1 MLTLVQRHERSDEEA
16 AATVAKPRV
25 LLVDDDRVILAT
37 LEDGL
42 HDAGYEVAV
51 AGSAKE
57 ANDAIT
63 ESPPDLVILD
73 VRMPGMDGV
82 SFAAHLHEYTN
93 IPFVFLS
100 AYGELELV
108 RNAVQQG
115 ALGYLLKPIDSAQLI
130 PAIEAALVRGRDI
143 ARLRESE
150 SRLKTALATEQ
161 KTRTAVGVLMERQGL
176 DQQSAFERLRRHAR
190 SQRRKI
196 TDVADEVISAAET
209 LNIPP
214 VDGRKDI

>member
-1 MLTLVQRHERSDEEA
+1 
-16 AATVAKPRV
+16 
-25 LLVDDDRVILAT
+25 
-37 LEDGL
+37 
-42 HDAGYEVAV
+42 
-51 AGSAKE
+51 
-57 ANDAIT
+57 
-63 ESPPDLVILD
+63 
-73 VRMPGMDGV
+73 MDGV
-82 SFAAHLHEYTN
+82 SFAAYLHEYTN